1 MNCTSATLPFTKTGY
16 FTDIIT
22 AYLGQAPSTLRQAQ
36 GGLSSEQAS
45 SADPEQALRPFYKHS
60 PGLDGIKDAIEARKK
75 TTTNRVLLVEE
86 LSKQYAALPASPK
99 VQEHLQLLLQPN
111 TFTITTAHQPVIFT
125 GPLYFIYKILH
136 AVKLAATLQQT
147 LSSYRFVPVFYMG
160 SEDADLEEL
169 GSIYLGN
176 EKLTWETK
184 QTGAVGRMNTR
195 GLEKI
200 IRRVEGE
207 LSVQPHGA
215 ALVQLLKEC
224 YLNSPDLQTATL
236 RFVHALFADYGLLVL
251 IPDNARFKQQLLPV
265 FEDDLFR
272 QTPATM
278 VNNTIE
284 KLSAHFKVQAN
295 PRDINVFYLK
305 DNLRNRIEKVEDA
318 FIVHGSDIRF
328 TEEALRAELQQH
340 PERFS
345 PNVILRGL
353 LQETLLPNI
362 VFIGGGGETAYWLE
376 LAGLFEHYK
385 VPYPVLLL
393 RNSFLFIEKKW
404 QEKIAKLGFSPADLF
419 KTEQELLTAL
429 VSRHKNGELKL
440 EHELVEVQQLY
451 RQLREKAGHIDKS
464 LESHIEALQTRAIR
478 PLQELE
484 KKMLR
489 AEKRKYS
496 DAQRQ
501 IHTIKEAL
509 FPRGSL
515 QERID
520 NFMPYYAKWGKE
532 FIDMLYKHSPS
543 LDPQFVLLE
552 ENS

>member
-1 MNCTSATLPFTKTGY
+1 MNCTTATLPFTKTGY

-22 AYLGQAPSTLRQAQ
+22 AYL
-36 GGLSSEQAS
+36 EQF
-45 SADPEQALRPFYKHS
+45 ETLRPFYKHS
-60 PGLDGIKDAIEARKK
+60 PGLAGIKDAIEARKGFA
-75 TTTNRVLLVEE
+75 TNRALLVKALTE
-86 LSKQYAALPASPK
+86 QYAAVPASSK
-99 VQEHLQLLLQPN
+99 VKEQLDLLLQPD

-136 AVKLAATLQQT
+136 TIKLAAALREQLPQ
-147 LSSYRFVPVFYMG
+147 YHFVPVFYMG

-169 GSIYLGN
+169 GSIWIGN
-176 EKLTWETK
+176 EKLTWDTR

-200 IRRVEGE
+200 INRVEGE

-215 ALVQLLKEC
+215 ALVQLVKAA
-224 YLNSPDLQTATL
+224 YLNSPDIQTATF
-236 RFVHALFADYGLLVL
+236 RFIHVLFAEYGLVVL
-251 IPDNARFKQQLLPV
+251 IPDNPLFKQQLLPV
-265 FEDDLFR
+265 FEDDLFK
-272 QTPATM
+272 QQPAAI
-278 VNNTIE
+278 VSKTIE
-284 KLSAHFKVQAN
+284 KLSAHYKVQAH
-295 PRDINVFYLK
+295 PRDINLFYLK
-305 DNLRNRIEKVEDA
+305 DNLRNRIEKVGNE
-318 FIVHGSDIRF
+318 FIVHGSEMRF
-328 TEEALRAELQQH
+328 SEAALRQELQQH

-376 LAGLFEHYK
+376 LAGLFAHYK

-404 QEKIAKLGFSPADLF
+404 QEKIARLGFSTTDLF

-440 EHELVEVQQLY
+440 EHELVEVKQLY
-451 RQLREKAGHIDKS
+451 SQLREKAGHIDKS
-464 LESHIEALQTRAIR
+464 LESHIEALQTRALR
-478 PLQELE
+478 PLHELE

-489 AEKRKYS
+489 AEKRKYT

-532 FIDMLYKHSPS
+532 FIEMLYDHTPS
-543 LDPQFVLLE
+543 LEPQFVIVE
-552 ENS
+552 EKA

>member
-1 MNCTSATLPFTKTGY
+1 LPFTKTGY
-16 FTDIIT
+16 FSDIIT
-22 AYLGQAPSTLRQAQ
+22 AYLEQATSAGSGQAQT
-36 GGLSSEQAS
+36 
-45 SADPEQALRPFYKHS
+45 LRPFYPHI
-60 PGLDGIKDAIEARKK
+60 PNLAGIKDAIEVRKSFA
-75 TTTNRVLLVEE
+75 TNRPLLVEE
-86 LSKQYAALPASPK
+86 LTKQYAAVPASPK
-99 VQEHLQLLLQPN
+99 VQEHLHLLLQPN

-136 AVKLAATLQQT
+136 AIKLAAVLQKELPQ
-147 LSSYRFVPVFYMG
+147 YHFVPVFYMG

-176 EKLTWETK
+176 EKLTWDTH
-184 QTGAVGRMNTR
+184 QTGAVGRMKTR

-207 LSVQPHGA
+207 LSVQPHGP
-215 ALVQLLKEC
+215 ALVQLLKDC
-224 YLNSPDLQTATL
+224 YLNSPDIQTATF
-236 RFVHALFADYGLLVL
+236 RFIDALFAGYGLLVL
-251 IPDNARFKQQLLPV
+251 IPDNARFKQQMLPV
-265 FEDDLFR
+265 FEDDLFK
-272 QTPATM
+272 QSPAAI
-278 VNNTIE
+278 VSDSIE
-284 KLSAHFKVQAN
+284 KLSAHYKVQAN
-295 PRDINVFYLK
+295 PREINLFYLA
-305 DNLRNRIEKVEDA
+305 DNLRGRIEKVNDQ
-318 FIVHGSDIRF
+318 FIVHGSDTRF
-328 TEEALRAELQQH
+328 SEAALRQELQQH

-345 PNVILRGL
+345 PNVILRGM
-353 LQETLLPNI
+353 LQETILPNI

-376 LAGLFEHYK
+376 LAGLFAHYQ

-404 QEKIAKLGFSPADLF
+404 REKIAKLQFSAPDLF
-419 KTEQELLTAL
+419 KTEQELLTLL
-429 VSRHKNGELKL
+429 VTRHKNGELKL
-440 EHELVEVQQLY
+440 EHELVEVQALY

-489 AEKRKYS
+489 AEKRKYT

-501 IHTIKEAL
+501 IHSIKEAL

-532 FIDMLYKHSPS
+532 FITMLYDNAPS
-543 LDPQFVLLE
+543 LEPQFVILE
-552 ENS
+552 EE